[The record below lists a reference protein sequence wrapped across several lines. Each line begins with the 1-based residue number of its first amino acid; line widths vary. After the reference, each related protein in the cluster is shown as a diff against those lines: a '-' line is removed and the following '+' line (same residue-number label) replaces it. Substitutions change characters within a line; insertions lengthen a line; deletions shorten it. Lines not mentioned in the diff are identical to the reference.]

1 MGYDRYFPSVSL
13 LVLNVNQFVGRSGG
27 PLE

>member
-1 MGYDRYFPSVSL
+1 MGYDRYFPSATL
-13 LVLNVNQFVGRSGG
+13 LVLNVNQFVGRGGG